1 MGKNPAFLFYP
12 GDWTRDLGDQPH
24 EIGGAWMLIL
34 CSLFWD
40 GGRQTKTI
48 QEWAKILRETRKKTE
63 KILNFLREKHIA
75 DFEVL
80 DNQNVTIISRRMVRD
95 FEISKLRKEVGRLG
109 GNPNLRGKPKKL
121 DNQTDNQ
128 KPTPSVS
135 VSVSSSNLNPPI
147 PPKGGMT
154 FTDDFVSFWKA
165 YPKKT
170 GKKAA
175 WKSWKAAKDKP
186 PLSEILEAIAKQ
198 RATDQWQKDG
208 GQFIPNPS
216 TWINQGRW
224 ADEIESE
231 PESPIDAWA
240 KRKQAEMEA
249 AKNGTI

>member
-1 MGKNPAFLFYP
+1 
-12 GDWTRDLGDQPH
+12 
-24 EIGGAWMLIL
+24 
-34 CSLFWD
+34 
-40 GGRQTKTI
+40 
-48 QEWAKILRETRKKTE
+48 
-63 KILNFLREKHIA
+63 
-75 DFEVL
+75 
-80 DNQNVTIISRRMVRD
+80 
-95 FEISKLRKEVGRLG
+95 
-109 GNPNLRGKPKKL
+109 
-121 DNQTDNQ
+121 
-128 KPTPSVS
+128 
-135 VSVSSSNLNPPI
+135 
-147 PPKGGMT
+147 MT